1 MEKLFEKYQTLIIRG
16 LILIFV
22 VGMAWQ
28 NLSNKVAALEEKQK
42 STDEILKQLD
52 QKIDLL
58 LQDMAVVK
66 DKLMK
71 ELWLF
76 QDHKCLNK

>member
-1 MEKLFEKYQTLIIRG
+1 MEKLFEKYQSLIVRG

-28 NLSNKVAALEEKQK
+28 NLSNKVSALEEKQR
-42 STDEILKQLD
+42 STDEILKGLD
-52 QKIDLL
+52 EKIDQL

-71 ELWLF
+71 E
-76 QDHKCLNK
+76 

>member
-16 LILIFV
+16 LVLIFV

-28 NLSNKVAALEEKQK
+28 NLSSKVAALEEKQR
-42 STDEILKQLD
+42 STDEILKGLD
-52 QKIDLL
+52 EKIDKL

-66 DKLMK
+66 DNLIKK
-71 ELWLF
+71 
-76 QDHKCLNK
+76 

>member
-28 NLSNKVAALEEKQK
+28 NLSNKVSALEEKQK
-42 STDEILKQLD
+42 NTDEILKQLD
-52 QKIDLL
+52 EKIDKL

-66 DKLMK
+66 DNVVKK
-71 ELWLF
+71 
-76 QDHKCLNK
+76 

>member
-1 MEKLFEKYQTLIIRG
+1 MEKLFEKYQSLIVRG

-28 NLSNKVAALEEKQK
+28 NLSNKVSALEEKQK
-42 STDEILKQLD
+42 STDEMLRLLD
-52 QKIDLL
+52 DKIDQL

-66 DKLMK
+66 DNVIKK
-71 ELWLF
+71 
-76 QDHKCLNK
+76 

>member
-52 QKIDLL
+52 EKIDKL

-66 DKLMK
+66 DNVIKK
-71 ELWLF
+71 
-76 QDHKCLNK
+76 

>member
-16 LILIFV
+16 LILIFI

-28 NLSNKVAALEEKQK
+28 NLSSKVAALEEKQR
-42 STDEILKQLD
+42 STDEILKGLD
-52 QKIDLL
+52 EKIDKL

-66 DKLMK
+66 DNLTKK
-71 ELWLF
+71 
-76 QDHKCLNK
+76 

>member
-1 MEKLFEKYQTLIIRG
+1 MEKLFEKYQSLIVRG
-16 LILIFV
+16 LILIFI

-42 STDEILKQLD
+42 TTDEMLKQLD
-52 QKIDLL
+52 NKIDQL

-66 DKLMK
+66 DNVIKK
-71 ELWLF
+71 
-76 QDHKCLNK
+76 

>member
-1 MEKLFEKYQTLIIRG
+1 LKNKSLIVRG
-16 LILIFV
+16 LILIFI

-42 STDEILKQLD
+42 TTDEMLKQLD
-52 QKIDLL
+52 DKIDQL

-66 DKLMK
+66 IM
-71 ELWLF
+71 
-76 QDHKCLNK
+76 

>member
-1 MEKLFEKYQTLIIRG
+1 MEKIFEKYQS
-16 LILIFV
+16 LILKGLVLIFI

-28 NLSNKVAALEEKQK
+28 NISNKVSALEEKQR
-42 STDEILKQLD
+42 STDEILKGLD
-52 QKIDLL
+52 EKIDQL

-71 ELWLF
+71 E
-76 QDHKCLNK
+76 

>member
-1 MEKLFEKYQTLIIRG
+1 MEKLFEKYQPLVVRG
-16 LILIFV
+16 LVLIFI

-42 STDEILKQLD
+42 STDEMLRQLD
-52 QKIDLL
+52 DKIDLL

-66 DKLMK
+66 DKLMG
-71 ELWLF
+71 E
-76 QDHKCLNK
+76 

>member
-16 LILIFV
+16 LILIFI

-28 NLSNKVAALEEKQK
+28 NLSSKVVALEEKQR
-42 STDEILKQLD
+42 STDEILKGLD
-52 QKIDLL
+52 EKIDKL

-66 DKLMK
+66 DNLTKK
-71 ELWLF
+71 
-76 QDHKCLNK
+76 